1 MGIIKIILT
10 ATGSF
15 IVLFILTKLM
25 GKRQMSQL
33 SMFDYVVG
41 ISIGSIAAEMATSL
55 DGPFTRPL
63 TAMVVYALLSILT
76 AFIINKSLPVRK
88 KIEGMPV
95 ILFDNGKIYRENFKK
110 NKVDLDEFLMMCRN
124 MGYFDLSTIQTV
136 VLEQNGTLSVLPKAV
151 ERPASPKDL
160 NLFPA
165 QDMLV
170 TNVIMDGEIM
180 SRNLSLSGRDESW
193 LKDNVINQGAKSIE
207 DVFLATIDSSGM
219 LNVYLNFVPYEEDK
233 KGNKLLD
240 K

>member
-1 MGIIKIILT
+1 MEILQIILT

-15 IVLFILTKLM
+15 IALLILTKIM

-63 TAMVVYALLSILT
+63 TAMIVYALLSILT
-76 AFIINKSLPVRK
+76 AFVINKSLSARK

-95 ILFDNGKIYRENFKK
+95 ILFDNNKIYRENFKK

-124 MGYFDLSTIQTV
+124 MGYFDLNAVQTV
-136 VLEQNGTLSVLPKAV
+136 VLEQNGTLSILPKAV
-151 ERPASPKDL
+151 ERPATPKDL
-160 NLFPA
+160 KLFPS
-165 QDMLV
+165 QERLV

-180 SRNLSLSGRDESW
+180 YTNLSLSGHNEKW
-193 LKDNVINQGAKSIE
+193 LQENIINQGAKCIE
-207 DVFLATIDSSGM
+207 DIFLATIDSAGM
-219 LNVYLNFVPYEEDK
+219 LNVYLNNFTYEKDM
-233 KGNKLLD
+233 KGNKLSD

>member
-1 MGIIKIILT
+1 MEIMKIILT

-15 IVLFILTKLM
+15 AALFILTKLM

-76 AFIINKSLPVRK
+76 AFIINKSLPARK

-95 ILFDNGKIYRENFKK
+95 ILFDNGRIYRENFKK

-124 MGYFDLSTIQTV
+124 MGYFNLNAIQTV

-160 NLFPA
+160 NLFPS
-165 QDMLV
+165 QDKLV

-180 SRNLSLSGRDESW
+180 HSNLLLSGHDERW
-193 LKDNVINQGAKSIE
+193 LKEGVANQGAKSIE
-207 DVFLATIDSSGM
+207 DIFLATVDSSDM
-219 LNVYLNFVPYEEDK
+219 LNVYLNFIPYGQDK
-233 KGNKLLD
+233 KGNKLSD